1 MCNCG
6 GLDLSILQIVRDRR
20 QEAANQNKEA
30 PKGVDPEQVASD
42 DEPKWAGLTKF
53 DRIFLGIDPPLKLK
67 PQVLIQTC
75 TGMSLYLK
83 SGIEDE

>member
-20 QEAANQNKEA
+20 EEAANQNKEA
-30 PKGVDPEQVASD
+30 SNSVDSEQVASG
-42 DEPKWAGLTKF
+42 DELKWAGLTKF
-53 DRIFLGIDPPLKLK
+53 DRIFSGIDPPLKLK

-75 TGMSLYLK
+75 TGMNRFPK
-83 SGIEDE
+83 SETEDE

>member
-20 QEAANQNKEA
+20 KKDANQNEEA
-30 PKGVDPEQVASD
+30 PKGVDTDASD
-42 DEPKWAGLTKF
+42 DELKWGGLSTF
-53 DRIFLGIDPPLKLK
+53 ERIASGIGPPQKLK

-75 TGMSLYLK
+75 TGMSLYPK
-83 SGIEDE
+83 GGIEDE

>member
-6 GLDLSILQIVRDRR
+6 GLDLSILQTVRDRR
-20 QEAANQNKEA
+20 EEDANQNKEA
-30 PKGVDPEQVASD
+30 PKGVDPDASD

-53 DRIFLGIDPPLKLK
+53 ERIFLGIEPPLKLK
-67 PQVLIQTC
+67 SQVLIQTC
-75 TGMSLYLK
+75 TGMSLYPK

>member
-42 DEPKWAGLTKF
+42 DEPKWAGLTTF
-53 DRIFLGIDPPLKLK
+53 DRIFLGIDPPQKLK

-75 TGMSLYLK
+75 TGMSLYPK

>member
-20 QEAANQNKEA
+20 QEDANENEEA
-30 PKGVDPEQVASD
+30 SNSVDPEQVASD

-75 TGMSLYLK
+75 TGMSFYPK

>member
-1 MCNCG
+1 M
-6 GLDLSILQIVRDRR
+6 RDRR
-20 QEAANQNKEA
+20 QEDANQNKEA
-30 PKGVDPEQVASD
+30 SNSVEPEQVASD

-75 TGMSLYLK
+75 TGMSHYPK

>member
-20 QEAANQNKEA
+20 EEDANQNEEA
-30 PKGVDPEQVASD
+30 SNSVDPEQVASG
-42 DEPKWAGLTKF
+42 DELKWGGLSTF
-53 DRIFLGIDPPLKLK
+53 ERIASGIGPPQKLK

-75 TGMSLYLK
+75 TGMSLYPK

>member
-75 TGMSLYLK
+75 TGMSLYPK